1 MEVLEVV
8 EVLLNLLLVADP
20 DCVAAA
26 AAAPLAPACCGPG
39 SGWASDAAA
48 AAGPACCGPSTT
60 AFEILLNLLRLLLA
74 AAAAPAAAPAPAS
87 ASENPQHARPRDLTL
102 LASEQSAPA
111 VAAPAPAVAAPA
123 PAVPA
128 PAG

>member
-1 MEVLEVV
+1 MV

-48 AAGPACCGPSTT
+48 AGPACCGPSTT
-60 AFEILLNLLRLLLA
+60 AFEILLNLLRLLLS